1 LSRSEADA
9 ASGLAW
15 AAERVVLFLA
25 KWEGAGVNDFKTEF
39 KADSNPTCP
48 LCGHVMCEHGDCT
61 SPQVLLA
68 NGRCFNCGNIEC
80 PNFVLPPCVDSHIA
94 LPWMI

>member
-1 LSRSEADA
+1 MDVSK
-9 ASGLAW
+9 
-15 AAERVVLFLA
+15 AEF
-25 KWEGAGVNDFKTEF
+25 N
-39 KADSNPTCP
+39 ADSNPICP
-48 LCGHVMCEHGDCT
+48 LCRHVMCEHGDCT
-61 SPQVLLA
+61 SPQVLRA